1 MCNDFPDWSIA
12 APGSEKTLKIGYDY
26 GRMVTGELQSEKEK
40 LDLLDEDK
48 LSSEDVPDPQEEGD
62 MVSTSAEVHT
72 QCD

>member
-1 MCNDFPDWSIA
+1 MCNDFPNWSIA
-12 APGSEKTLKIGYDY
+12 APGSEKAVKIGYDY
-26 GRMVTGELQSEKEK
+26 LRMVTGELQSEKEK

-48 LSSEDVPDPQEEGD
+48 LSSEDVPDPLEEGD